1 MIEQKAWTPDQPLRA
16 DATDEQIRAR
26 FNWRT
31 IRRKEMGSPLLP
43 ASTAVACAREFATV
57 SVEAVGKPD
66 PARYDQPTNGC
77 WVACIAGLTG
87 IPLDELAP
95 LIPAADEGDY
105 EALSR
110 RGAEY
115 HNAVIA
121 KMHAHGWTLAY
132 LGTRVPAGYSIASG
146 QSPRGILHAVIAKDG
161 VLWHDPHESRAG
173 CEIKEYEVVL
183 RLAAVTACYTN
194 PKPEKT
200 DD

>member
-1 MIEQKAWTPDQPLRA
+1 MSEQKAWTINLTVR
-16 DATDEQIRAR
+16 EGE
-26 FNWRT
+26 T
-31 IRRKEMGSPLLP
+31 IQE
-43 ASTAVACAREFATV
+43 AIAREAKDLERRLSRAIYGPLPSEV
-57 SVEAVGKPD
+57 AAEAAASVEAVGKPD

-105 EALSR
+105 EALKG

-183 RLAAVTACYTN
+183 RLAAVAACYT
-194 PKPEKT
+194 PTPERHREP
-200 DD
+200 